1 MSSGAFLIKLW
12 RIPIP
17 EVIFMITEKVVVE
30 IRELTIISST
40 VLLRFQ
46 NKYELEIMTG
56 IVLINYKFGNLI
68 NQFFPIKLILS

>member
-1 MSSGAFLIKLW
+1 
-12 RIPIP
+12 
-17 EVIFMITEKVVVE
+17 MITEKVVVE
-30 IRELTIISST
+30 ISELTIISST

>member
-1 MSSGAFLIKLW
+1 MSNGAFLIKLW
-12 RIPIP
+12 RISIP
-17 EVIFMITEKVVVE
+17 EVIFMIAGKVVVE
-30 IRELTIISST
+30 ICELTIISST

-56 IVLINYKFGNLI
+56 IVLIHYEFGNLI